1 MASLFRFK
9 FNDDIYTETGR
20 TYNALLKRYGK
31 GNVIFLGKTDKFIK
45 SINPDNP
52 FLARKS
58 LFTL

>member
-31 GNVIFLGKTDKFIK
+31 ENVKFLGKTD
-45 SINPDNP
+45 S
-52 FLARKS
+52 S
-58 LFTL
+58 LFNKRSMISYLLNN